1 MNKSGNSLPMLKVQL
16 FVTCLVDSLFPEA
29 GEAVVQVLSR
39 AGAQVEFPPDQ
50 TCCGQPAFN
59 AGFHPE
65 ARRMAM
71 HTIEVLEK
79 TAGAVVVPSGSCAS
93 MIRHGYAELFEN
105 DPHWLPRA
113 QALAERTFE
122 FSQYLVDIL
131 QVSDLQVQNPQRF
144 AYHPSCHLLRGLGV
158 EQQPLSLLES
168 VGGAHIS
175 ALEPECCGFGGIFAV
190 DHEEIS
196 TQMLERKLA
205 QIDTTQAEAV
215 VACDVS
221 CLMHI
226 EGGLRKRG
234 SPVRCMHLAQVLDGQ
249 GAGLR

>member
-1 MNKSGNSLPMLKVQL
+1 MPIVQL

-29 GEAVVQVLSR
+29 GEAVVQVLTQ

-71 HTIEVLEK
+71 HTIQVLEK
-79 TAGAVVVPSGSCAS
+79 TSAAVVVPSGSCAF
-93 MIRHGYAELFEN
+93 MIRHGYAEIFEN
-105 DPHWLPRA
+105 DPYWLPRA
-113 QALAERTFE
+113 QALAQRTYE

-131 QVSDLQVQNPQRF
+131 QVSDLHVHYPKQL

-158 EQQPLSLLES
+158 ERQPLSLLES
-168 VGGAHIS
+168 VDGAHIS

-190 DHEEIS
+190 DHEEVS

-205 QIDTTQAEAV
+205 QIEETQAEAV
-215 VACDVS
+215 VSCDVS

-226 EGGLRKRG
+226 EGGLRKRA
-234 SPVRCMHLAQVLDGQ
+234 SKVRCMHLAQVLNEQ
-249 GAGLR
+249 EAGLR